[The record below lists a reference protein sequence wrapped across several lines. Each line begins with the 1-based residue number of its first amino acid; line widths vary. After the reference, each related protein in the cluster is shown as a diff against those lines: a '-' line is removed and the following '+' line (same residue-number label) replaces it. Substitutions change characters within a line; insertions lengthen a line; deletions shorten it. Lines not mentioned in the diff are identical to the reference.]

1 MQRRMKFLVPAVA
14 ATMAATS
21 AGTIAATGTSDG
33 AGSGEEVTLTM
44 GSWRSDDVEQMETL
58 LAAFHEEHPNITVS
72 FEPTIPHRVRR
83 RPADRARDG
92 QRPGSLLRAV
102 VRERSCA
109 LRGGVHLPAHRPRPR
124 RRRSARPAS
133 TPGPTTAS
141 PTACPSSPR
150 RTASTTTPTS
160 SPSTASKCR
169 PRGTSCSPLP
179 PPSTRPA
186 SRRSPTR
193 RVTNGRWPN

>member
-72 FEPTIPHRVRR
+72 FEPTIPTEYDAALRTGLETGNAPDLFYVRSYASGRALYDEGFISPLTDLGLDVVVQRGEPRPVDRR
-83 RPADRARDG
+83 RRHLRPALHRHVARLLLQRRPPRRAR
-92 QRPGSLLRAV
+92 P
-102 VRERSCA
+102 RSADHVGRVARRC
-109 LRGGVHLPAHRPRPR
+109 RRPR
-124 RRRSARPAS
+124 R
-133 TPGPTTAS
+133 
-141 PTACPSSPR
+141 
-150 RTASTTTPTS
+150 
-160 SPSTASKCR
+160 
-169 PRGTSCSPLP
+169 
-179 PPSTRPA
+179 
-186 SRRSPTR
+186 
-193 RVTNGRWPN
+193 GRHHSVRQRLG